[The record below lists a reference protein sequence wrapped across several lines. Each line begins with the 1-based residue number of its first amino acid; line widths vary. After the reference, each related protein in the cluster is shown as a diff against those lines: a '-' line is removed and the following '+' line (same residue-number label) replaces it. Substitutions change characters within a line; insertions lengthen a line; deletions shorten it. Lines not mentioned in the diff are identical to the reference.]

1 MDPVQESRVKPG
13 SYELPATYIGALL
26 GSCSPNA
33 GGCLEDPMAS
43 RTAFLVASI
52 VIACV
57 CADARVNTQTQ
68 SADITTAL
76 LTEVRAL
83 RTTIALVLGAGANG
97 QLTLGRL
104 QLQEQRVNAIGAR
117 LDTTRERLAE
127 AQREALEHRDYCK
140 SLESAVTTPATWTH
154 GDYPTSR
161 ETLEQMLT
169 RCRTEMASAAIE
181 IQRLTGE
188 EAALA
193 ADLSTE
199 QSRWSDL
206 NRRLEEIEVVL
217 SRHH

>member
-1 MDPVQESRVKPG
+1 
-13 SYELPATYIGALL
+13 
-26 GSCSPNA
+26 
-33 GGCLEDPMAS
+33 MAS
-43 RTAFLVASI
+43 RSAFLIATI
-52 VIACV
+52 VIASV

-68 SADITTAL
+68 SPDTTTAL
-76 LTEVRAL
+76 LSEVRAL
-83 RTTIALVLGAGANG
+83 RKTIALVVGAGATG
-97 QLTLGRL
+97 QLALGRL
-104 QLQEQRVNAIGAR
+104 QLQEERVNAVSAR

-127 AQREALEHRDYCK
+127 SQREALERRENCK

-154 GDYPTSR
+154 GEYPSR
-161 ETLEQMLT
+161 EAVEQMMT
-169 RCRTEMASAAIE
+169 RCRADVVSAEVE

-217 SRHH
+217 SRNQ

>member
-1 MDPVQESRVKPG
+1 
-13 SYELPATYIGALL
+13 
-26 GSCSPNA
+26 
-33 GGCLEDPMAS
+33 MAS
-43 RTAFLVASI
+43 RSAFLIATI

-68 SADITTAL
+68 STDITTAL
-76 LTEVRAL
+76 LIEVRAL
-83 RTTIALVLGAGANG
+83 RTTIALVVGAGANG

-117 LDTTRERLAE
+117 LDTTRDRLAE
-127 AQREALEHRDYCK
+127 AQREALEHREYCK

-217 SRHH
+217 SRHQ